1 VILRRVSLGARLL
14 VTVCATSVALG
25 PVAAWAAEP
34 TPPAGP
40 APATAPADDNATPD
54 GATPGDAAVPSDDE
68 APKPTPGEGT
78 DAPKPAPGEGADA
91 APPGE
96 GGDTPA
102 PDTPGDDGPKASE
115 DGPAAAD
122 GPSPELLAKVAAV
135 PEIGQCRREPL
146 RADVRE
152 AASDK
157 PLTADD
163 LALQRERLEYMRALE
178 RFEAAAEDYQ
188 KEVGLVLQRS
198 FKSRERNLG
207 KRYDKQAEEIDLD
220 LKQRRLDAI
229 RRFERFIAKYP
240 DDPVHTPDA
249 MFRLAELYYER
260 SAVDYADA
268 QDRYTEERELYDR
281 GKIPSEPQSP
291 QRDYSDS
298 VKLYR
303 QLLGRFGDQYRYADA
318 VYYLLGY
325 VLNESGEDIEA
336 RNVWLTMVDK
346 HPKSDYAPEVYLRIG
361 ENHFDYGQFAEASE
375 VYKRALGYT
384 DSPFY
389 DKALYKLAWTYFQM
403 YDYDSAIKTFKQLIG
418 WYDAHRSETGGTAS
432 ALREEA
438 IDYLAKSLAE
448 DDWDNDGLDDVNA
461 GVGRALAYLSDGAAY
476 ENDIVAKYAQ
486 SLYDLHDKR
495 KYDESIVVYRELI
508 RRDPTALQAV
518 EYQQQ
523 IIKIFDIKRD
533 IDGAT
538 RERQR
543 LAEMF
548 APGSPWAVA
557 NRGYKKQVNDA
568 TAAVES
574 AMRRR
579 ALFLHQRAQELKAEA
594 KVEGRPELLVESFE
608 HYTKA
613 AKAYDDYLAKYP
625 SEPASYEMRF
635 YLAETLYY
643 SDQFTQAASAY
654 FEVAS
659 DPNQS
664 RFREPAAWSAI
675 KSHEKIL
682 HEGVATDRLPA
693 KADPNAAFDAGEG
706 GDIEG
711 NDVRRVAAEPYPQ
724 PVKDWMGAVD
734 FYVLRDI
741 KRAGSRKPQV
751 AFAYQA
757 ADIAMRFK
765 DYENARDR
773 FRQVIACFPDDD
785 LAADA
790 MANLLNTYRDENDL
804 PNLEKWADIAV
815 DLKLGDPEQLGTIE
829 TQIKLFKLGA
839 QFQRAESLLAGGR
852 HLEAAREFERIAD
865 QNPDLKF
872 LDKAYYNSAMAYKEV
887 KYYDSAARIFEKL
900 VTDPRF
906 RTSEFYNDSL
916 FQLAENY
923 KLFFNFDKAITT
935 YQTFFQRTQGSD
947 DANRPYVLY
956 TIARLQEYTG
966 NSQQAAGTYER
977 YADIFKTRSDA
988 ANGLYRAAEIY
999 GEIEEKGDEKRVLR
1013 DFIKRYQTAQGM
1025 GTRVLEAMV
1034 KLGDLAT
1041 AERKTRDATKYYKDV
1056 IREYQV
1062 QGQQP
1067 GTAAA
1072 AAAAKATF
1080 ELVEQKYRRYVKI
1093 RLTGTN
1099 QRRMAA
1105 DLAEKKKVLG
1115 ELELEYGDVLPYK
1128 SLEWNIAAFYRLGD
1142 IYREFATTLYKA
1154 PEPRGLSMEELD
1166 IFVTQIEDEALKYEN
1181 VAIDRFERTV
1191 KESRRLKVTNAWARQ
1206 ALEAINRYKPM
1217 DYPLFKE
1224 TKQEPTFSP
1233 RFLIESVAPRGAEQP
1248 ESGGGTP

>member
-1 VILRRVSLGARLL
+1 AGAR
-14 VTVCATSVALG
+14 
-25 PVAAWAAEP
+25 AAGRRHRPRAAR
-34 TPPAGP
+34 PAGGR
-40 APATAPADDNATPD
+40 PD
-54 GATPGDAAVPSDDE
+54 RRSKAA
-68 APKPTPGEGT
+68 
-78 DAPKPAPGEGADA
+78 PAPGDSPPAAAGESPADA
-91 APPGE
+91 
-96 GGDTPA
+96 PA
-102 PDTPGDDGPKASE
+102 KAATDGPKATS
-115 DGPAAAD
+115 DSPAASD
-122 GPSPELLAKVAAV
+122 GPSAAAMARVAAV

-146 RADVRE
+146 RAATQRDSS
-152 AASDK
+152 SDK
-157 PLTADD
+157 PLTEDD
-163 LALQRERLEYMRALE
+163 LALQRERLEFQRAAE
-178 RFEAAAEDYQ
+178 RFRTVVEDYQ
-188 KEVGLVLQRS
+188 SEVGLVLQRS
-198 FKSRERNLG
+198 FADREKHLG

-240 DDPVHTPDA
+240 DDPLHTPDA

-268 QDRYTEERELYDR
+268 QERYTEERELYER
-281 GKIPSEPQSP
+281 GKIPTEPQAS

-336 RNVWLTMVDK
+336 RNVWLTMVEK
-346 HPKSDYAPEVYLRIG
+346 HPKSEYAPEVYLRVG
-361 ENHFDYGQFAEASE
+361 ENHFDYGEFAEAAE

-403 YDYDSAIKTFKQLIG
+403 YDYDRAIKTFKDLIG
-418 WYDAHRSETGGTAS
+418 FYDTHREEAGGTAS

-438 IDYLAKSLAE
+438 IDYLAKSLTE
-448 DDWDNDGLDDVNA
+448 DDWDNDGIDDPNA
-461 GVGRALAYLSDGAAY
+461 GVGRALAYLSDGKPF
-476 ENDIVAKYAQ
+476 ENDIVAKYAE
-486 SLYDLHDKR
+486 SLYDLHDKK
-495 KYDESIVVYRELI
+495 KYDESITVYRELI
-508 RRDPTALQAV
+508 RRDPTALSAV
-518 EYQQQ
+518 QYQQQ

-538 RERQR
+538 AERQR

-557 NRGYKKQVNDA
+557 NRGYQKQVNEA
-568 TAAVES
+568 TAAVEN

-579 ALFLHQRAQELKAEA
+579 ALFLHQRAQELKAQA
-594 KVEGRPELLVESFE
+594 KLEGRPELLAESFDN
-608 HYTKA
+608 YTKA

-643 SDQFTQAASAY
+643 SEQFTQAAAAY
-654 FEVAS
+654 FEIAS

-664 RFREPAAWSAI
+664 RFREPSAWSAI
-675 KSHEKIL
+675 KAHERIL
-682 HEGVATDRLPA
+682 HDAVEADRLPA
-693 KADPNAAFDAGEG
+693 KADPNRAYDAGG
-706 GDIEG
+706 GADDD
-711 NDVRRVAAEPYPQ
+711 NADVRHIAAEPYPQ
-724 PVKDWMGAVD
+724 PVKEWMAAVD

-741 KRAGSRKPQV
+741 TRENSRKPQV

-757 ADIAMRFK
+757 ADIAMRFN

-790 MANLLNTYRDENDL
+790 MANILNTYRDENDL
-804 PNLEKWADIAV
+804 PSLEKWANIA
-815 DLKLGDPEQLGTIE
+815 DKLSLGDPEQTAEIRKK
-829 TQIKLFKLGA
+829 IKVFKLGA
-839 QFQRAESLLAGGR
+839 QFQRAESLLAAGR
-852 HLEAAREFERIAD
+852 HLEAAQEFERLAD
-865 QNPDLKF
+865 QNADLKF

-887 KYYDSAARIFEKL
+887 RYYDSAARIFEKL

-906 RTSEFYNDSL
+906 RTSEFYNESL
-916 FQLAENY
+916 FELAENY

-935 YQTFFQRTQGSD
+935 YQAYFQRTQGSD
-947 DANRPYVLY
+947 DANRPYALY
-956 TIARLQEYTG
+956 TAARLQEYTG
-966 NSQQAAGTYER
+966 NAQLAAGTYER
-977 YADIFKTRSDA
+977 YADTFRSRPDA
-988 ANGLYRAAEIY
+988 ANALYRAADIH
-999 GEIEEKGDEKRVLR
+999 GEIAQRGEEKRVLGE
-1013 DFIKRYQTAQGM
+1013 FIKRYQTAQGM

-1034 KLGDLAT
+1034 KLGQIAMT
-1041 AERKTRDATKYYKDV
+1041 ERKTRDATKLYKDV

-1072 AAAAKATF
+1072 AAAAEATF
-1080 ELVEQKYRRYVKI
+1080 ALVEQTYERYVKL

-1099 QRRMAA
+1099 QRRMTA
-1105 DLAEKKKVLG
+1105 DLAEKKKLLG
-1115 ELELEYGDVLPYK
+1115 ELELAYGDVLPYK
-1128 SLEWNIAAFYRLGD
+1128 SLDWNIASFYRLGD

-1154 PEPRGLSMEELD
+1154 PEPQGLSDEELD
-1166 IFVTQIEDEALKYEN
+1166 IFTTQIEDEALKYEN
-1181 VAIDRFERTV
+1181 VAIERFERTV
-1191 KESRRLKVTNAWARQ
+1191 QESLRLKVTNEWARK
-1206 ALEAINRYKPM
+1206 ALEAINAYKPQ

-1233 RFLIESVAPRGAEQP
+1233 RFKLERRAPQGPPPARVEGQP
-1248 ESGGGTP
+1248 